1 VTRLSKRFALNN
13 GTIQPLWLTMRFL
26 PSSATPTAKL
36 ILITRGMRSAADGC
50 ISVLLPAYLL
60 VLGFDALQVGLLTTA
75 TLLGSALLTLAVG
88 FYGSRV
94 GVRTLLLAASLLM
107 LGTGIGFAA
116 APGFWPLL
124 LIAFGGTLN
133 PSAGDVSVFLPL
145 EQTALSGAIADRD
158 RTDLLARYSLVG
170 SLLGAGG
177 ALLAIVPDHLAG
189 LPGTDRIT
197 VYQLVFVAY
206 AAVGLLAGLI
216 YRRLPADPPVQRI
229 KVTVPLG
236 PSRGI
241 VFRLA
246 ALFSVDAFAG
256 GLVVQ
261 SLLALWLFQAFGLS
275 VGETAKIFFAT
286 NLLSAISYL
295 IAARIAARIGLI
307 NTMVFTHLPAN
318 VCLMIVPFV
327 DDLGLAVALLLVR
340 SLLSQMDVPTR
351 TSYVMAV
358 VTPAERPAAASVTAV
373 PRSLASALGPTLG
386 GLLLAASPF
395 AWPLFFGG
403 ALKAAYDLTLLL
415 MFRHVKPPEEQRFT
429 AD

>member
-1 VTRLSKRFALNN
+1 MRL
-13 GTIQPLWLTMRFL
+13 L
-26 PSSATPTAKL
+26 PRSATPTAKL
-36 ILITRGMRSAADGC
+36 ILITRGMRSVADGC
-50 ISVLLPAYLL
+50 ISVLLPAWLL
-60 VLGFDALQVGLLTTA
+60 ALGFDAPQVGVLTTA

-88 FYGSRV
+88 FYGSRA
-94 GVRTLLLAASLLM
+94 GVRTPLLATSLLM
-107 LGTGIGFAA
+107 LATGIGFATVT
-116 APGFWPLL
+116 GFWPLL
-124 LIAFGGTLN
+124 LIAFVGTLN

-145 EQTALSGAIADRD
+145 EQTALTGAIADRD
-158 RTDLLARYSLVG
+158 RTDLFARYSLVG

-177 ALLAIVPDHLAG
+177 ALLAIAPDHLAG
-189 LPGTDRIT
+189 LPGFDRVAAFQT
-197 VYQLVFVAY
+197 AFVAY
-206 AAVGLLAGLI
+206 AAVGLLVWFI
-216 YRRLPADPPVQRI
+216 YQRLPPDPPVQRV
-229 KVTVPLG
+229 KATVPLG

-275 VGETAKIFFAT
+275 VGETAQIFFAT

-295 IAARIAARIGLI
+295 VAARIAARIGLI

-395 AWPLFFGG
+395 AWPLFLGG

>member
-1 VTRLSKRFALNN
+1 LS
-13 GTIQPLWLTMRFL
+13 
-26 PSSATPTAKL
+26 
-36 ILITRGMRSAADGC
+36 
-50 ISVLLPAYLL
+50 
-60 VLGFDALQVGLLTTA
+60 
-75 TLLGSALLTLAVG
+75 GSALLTLAVG

-94 GVRTLLLAASLLM
+94 GVRTLLLATSLLM
-107 LGTGIGFAA
+107 LATGIGFATFT
-116 APGFWPLL
+116 GFWPLL
-124 LIAFGGTLN
+124 LIAFVGTLN

-158 RTDLLARYSLVG
+158 RTDLFARYSLVG

-177 ALLAIVPDHLAG
+177 ALLAIIPDHLAG
-189 LPGTDRIT
+189 LAGADRVI
-197 VYQLVFVAY
+197 VYQQAFLAY
-206 AAVGLLAGLI
+206 AAVGLVVGVI
-216 YRRLPADPPVQRI
+216 YRRLPADPPARA
-229 KVTVPLG
+229 KATASLG
-236 PSRGI
+236 PSRGT

-256 GLVVQ
+256 GLVIQ
-261 SLLALWLFQAFGLS
+261 SLLALWLFEAFGLS
-275 VGETAKIFFAT
+275 VAATAKIFFAT

-358 VTPAERPAAASVTAV
+358 VTPTERPAAASVTAV

-395 AWPLFFGG
+395 AWPLFLGG

-429 AD
+429 TD

>member
-1 VTRLSKRFALNN
+1 V
-13 GTIQPLWLTMRFL
+13 
-26 PSSATPTAKL
+26 
-36 ILITRGMRSAADGC
+36 D
-50 ISVLLPAYLL
+50 
-60 VLGFDALQVGLLTTA
+60 
-75 TLLGSALLTLAVG
+75 
-88 FYGSRV
+88 
-94 GVRTLLLAASLLM
+94 
-107 LGTGIGFAA
+107 
-116 APGFWPLL
+116 GFWPLL
-124 LIAFGGTLN
+124 LIAFVGTLN

-158 RTDLLARYSLVG
+158 RTDLFARYSMVG

-177 ALLAIVPDHLAG
+177 ALLAVVPDHVAG
-189 LPGTDRIT
+189 TPGTDRIA
-197 VYQLVFVAY
+197 VFQLAFAAY
-206 AAVGLLAGLI
+206 AVVGLLVGLL
-216 YRRLPADPPVQRI
+216 YRQLPAEPPAQRARAAA
-229 KVTVPLG
+229 PLG

-261 SLLALWLFQAFGLS
+261 SLLALWLFGTFGLS
-275 VGETAKIFFAT
+275 VAATAQIFFAT

-295 IAARIAARIGLI
+295 VAARIAARIGLI

-327 DDLGLAVALLLVR
+327 DDLGVAVALLLVR

-395 AWPLFFGG
+395 AWPLFLGG
-403 ALKAAYDLTLLL
+403 ALKAVYDLTLLL
-415 MFRHVKPPEEQRFT
+415 MFRHVRPPEEQQRFT
-429 AD
+429 TD

>member
-1 VTRLSKRFALNN
+1 
-13 GTIQPLWLTMRFL
+13 MRFL
-26 PSSATPTAKL
+26 PSSATPTANL
-36 ILITRGMRSAADGC
+36 ILITRGMRSVADDC

-60 VLGFDALQVGLLTTA
+60 VLGFDAFRVGLLTTA

-107 LGTGIGFAA
+107 LATGIGFSA

-124 LIAFGGTLN
+124 LIAFAGTLN

-145 EQTALSGAIADRD
+145 EQTALSGAVADRD
-158 RTDLLARYSLVG
+158 RTDLFARYSLVG

-189 LPGTDRIT
+189 LPGVDRVAVFQT
-197 VYQLVFVAY
+197 AFVAY

-216 YRRLPADPPVQRI
+216 YRQLPADPQVQRA
-229 KVTVPLG
+229 KATVPLG
-236 PSRGI
+236 PRAV

-246 ALFSVDAFAG
+246 VLFSVDAFTG

-275 VGETAKIFFAT
+275 VGETAKIFFAS

-295 IAARIAARIGLI
+295 IAAPIAARIGLI

-318 VCLMIVPFV
+318 VCLMIVPFD
-327 DDLGLAVALLLVR
+327 DDLGLAIALLLVR
-340 SLLSQMDVPTR
+340 SLLSQMNVPTR

-358 VTPAERPAAASVTAV
+358 VTPAERPAAASVTAA
-373 PRSLASALGPTLG
+373 PRSLATALGPTLG
-386 GLLLAASPF
+386 GLLLATSPS
-395 AWPLFFGG
+395 PGRCSS
-403 ALKAAYDLTLLL
+403 AARSRRSMT
-415 MFRHVKPPEEQRFT
+415 
-429 AD
+429 

>member
-1 VTRLSKRFALNN
+1 MA
-13 GTIQPLWLTMRFL
+13 MRFL
-26 PSSATPTAKL
+26 PPSATPTAKL
-36 ILITRGMRSAADGC
+36 ILITRGMRSLADGC

-60 VLGFDALQVGLLTTA
+60 ALGFDALQVGVLTTA

-88 FYGSRV
+88 FYGTHA
-94 GVRTLLLAASLLM
+94 GVRKLLLTTSLLM
-107 LGTGIGFAA
+107 LATGIGFAA
-116 APGFWPLL
+116 VSGFWPLM
-124 LIAFGGTLN
+124 LIAFVGTLN

-145 EQTALSGAIADRD
+145 EQTALSGAIGDRE
-158 RTDLLARYSLVG
+158 RTDLFARYSMVG

-189 LPGTDRIT
+189 VPGADRIT
-197 VYQLVFVAY
+197 AYQLTFVAY
-206 AAVGLLAGLI
+206 AGVGLLVGLI
-216 YRRLPADPPVQRI
+216 YRRLPADPPMQRA
-229 KVTVPLG
+229 KATAPLG

-256 GLVVQ
+256 GLVIQ
-261 SLLALWLFQAFGLS
+261 SLLVLWLFQAFGLS
-275 VGETAKIFFAT
+275 VAATAKIFFAT

-327 DDLGLAVALLLVR
+327 GDLGLAVALLLVR

-386 GLLLAASPF
+386 GFLLAASGF
-395 AWPLFFGG
+395 AWPLLLGG
-403 ALKAAYDLTLLL
+403 ALKAAYDMTLLL
-415 MFRHVKPPEEQRFT
+415 MFRHVKPPEEQ
-429 AD
+429 

>member
-1 VTRLSKRFALNN
+1 
-13 GTIQPLWLTMRFL
+13 MRFL
-26 PSSATPTAKL
+26 PRSATPTANL
-36 ILITRGMRSAADGC
+36 ILTTRGMRSIADGC

-60 VLGFDALQVGLLTTA
+60 ALGFDALQVGVLTTA

-88 FYGSRV
+88 LYGSRA
-94 GVRTLLLAASLLM
+94 GVRTLLLATSLLM
-107 LGTGIGFAA
+107 LATGIGFAA
-116 APGFWPLL
+116 VSGFWPLL
-124 LIAFGGTLN
+124 LIAFIGTLN

-158 RTDLLARYSLVG
+158 RTDLFARYSLVG
-170 SLLGAGG
+170 SFLGAVG
-177 ALLAIVPDHLAG
+177 ALLAIAPDYLGG
-189 LPGTDRIT
+189 LLGLDCIAVFRIA
-197 VYQLVFVAY
+197 FVAY

-216 YRRLPADPPVQRI
+216 YRRLPTDPPVQRA
-229 KVTVPLG
+229 KPTASLG
-236 PSRGI
+236 PSRGM
-241 VFRLA
+241 VLRLA

-275 VGETAKIFFAT
+275 VAATAKIFFAT

-307 NTMVFTHLPAN
+307 NTMVFSHLPAN
-318 VCLMIVPFV
+318 VCLMMVPFV
-327 DDLGLAVALLLVR
+327 DNLGLAVVLLLVR

-395 AWPLFFGG
+395 AWPLFLGG
-403 ALKAAYDLTLLL
+403 ALKAVYDLTLLL
-415 MFRHVKPPEEQRFT
+415 MFRGVKPPEEQRFA

>member
-1 VTRLSKRFALNN
+1 
-13 GTIQPLWLTMRFL
+13 MRFL

-60 VLGFDALQVGLLTTA
+60 VLGFDALQVGLPTTA

-94 GVRTLLLAASLLM
+94 GVRTLLLGASLLM

-158 RTDLLARYSLVG
+158 RTDLFARYSLVG

-216 YRRLPADPPVQRI
+216 YRRVPADPPVQRI

>member
-1 VTRLSKRFALNN
+1 
-13 GTIQPLWLTMRFL
+13 
-26 PSSATPTAKL
+26 
-36 ILITRGMRSAADGC
+36 
-50 ISVLLPAYLL
+50 
-60 VLGFDALQVGLLTTA
+60 VGVLTTA

-88 FYGSRV
+88 FYGSRA
-94 GVRTLLLAASLLM
+94 GVKTLLLTTSLLM
-107 LGTGIGFAA
+107 LATGIGFAA
-116 APGFWPLL
+116 VTEFWQLL
-124 LIAFGGTLN
+124 LIAFVRTLN
-133 PSAGDVSVFLPL
+133 PSAGDVSVFLPR
-145 EQTALSGAIADRD
+145 EQTAWSGAIPIVT
-158 RTDLLARYSLVG
+158 RTDLFARYNLVG

-177 ALLAIVPDHLAG
+177 VLLAIVPDYVTG
-189 LPGTDRIT
+189 LPGVDRIAAFQT
-197 VYQLVFVAY
+197 AFVAY

-216 YRRLPADPPVQRI
+216 YRRLPADPPRRRA
-229 KVTVPLG
+229 TATAPLG
-236 PSRGI
+236 PSRSI

-256 GLVVQ
+256 GLVIQ
-261 SLLALWLFQAFGLS
+261 SLLALFQTFGLS
-275 VGETAKIFFAT
+275 VAATAKIFFAT

-327 DDLGLAVALLLVR
+327 GDLGLAVALLLVR

-395 AWPLFFGG
+395 AWPLFLGG

-415 MFRHVKPPEEQRFT
+415 MFQHVKPPEEQRFT

>member
-1 VTRLSKRFALNN
+1 
-13 GTIQPLWLTMRFL
+13 MRFL

-36 ILITRGMRSAADGC
+36 ILITRGMRSVADGC

-60 VLGFDALQVGLLTTA
+60 VLGFDAVQVGLLTTA
-75 TLLGSALLTLAVG
+75 TLLGSALLTLVVG
-88 FYGSRV
+88 FYGSRS
-94 GVRTLLLAASLLM
+94 GVRTLLLATSLLM
-107 LGTGIGFAA
+107 LATGIGFAA
-116 APGFWPLL
+116 VTGFWPLL
-124 LIAFGGTLN
+124 LIAFVGTLN

-158 RTDLLARYSLVG
+158 RTDLFARYSLVG

-177 ALLAIVPDHLAG
+177 ALLAIAPDHVAGLAG
-189 LPGTDRIT
+189 ANRVI
-197 VYQLVFVAY
+197 VYQQAFLAY
-206 AAVGLLAGLI
+206 AAVGLMVGVI
-216 YRRLPADPPVQRI
+216 YRRLPADPPVQRT
-229 KVTVPLG
+229 KATAPLG

-275 VGETAKIFFAT
+275 VAATATIFFAT

-327 DDLGLAVALLLVR
+327 DDLGLAVALLLIR

-358 VTPAERPAAASVTAV
+358 VTPAERPAAASVTAL

-395 AWPLFFGG
+395 AWPLFLGG
-403 ALKAAYDLTLLL
+403 AIKAVYDLTLLL

-429 AD
+429 TH

>member
-1 VTRLSKRFALNN
+1 MRVL
-13 GTIQPLWLTMRFL
+13 PLT
-26 PSSATPTAKL
+26 ATPTASL
-36 ILITRGMRSAADGC
+36 ILITRGVRSVADVC
-50 ISVLLPAYLL
+50 IGVLLPAYLL
-60 VLGFDALQVGLLTTA
+60 ALGFGAPQVGVLTTA

-88 FYGSRV
+88 FYGTRA

-107 LGTGIGFAA
+107 LATGIGFAA
-116 APGFWPLL
+116 VSSFWPLL
-124 LIAFGGTLN
+124 LIAFVGTLN

-158 RTDLLARYSLVG
+158 RTDLFARYSMVG

-177 ALLAIVPDHLAG
+177 ALLAIVPDRLAG
-189 LPGTDRIT
+189 LPGADRIT
-197 VYQLVFVAY
+197 VYQLAFVAY
-206 AAVGLLAGLI
+206 AAVGLLVGLI
-216 YRRLPADPPVQRI
+216 YRRLPADPPAMR
-229 KVTVPLG
+229 VTTTAPLG

-246 ALFSVDAFAG
+246 LLFSVDAFAG

-261 SLLALWLFQAFGLS
+261 SLLALWLFETFGLT
-275 VGETAKIFFAT
+275 VAATAKIFFAT

-318 VCLMIVPFV
+318 VCLMLVPFV
-327 DDLGLAVALLLVR
+327 DDLGLAVALLLIR

-358 VTPAERPAAASVTAV
+358 VTPAERPTAASVTAV

-386 GLLLAASPF
+386 GFLLAASSF
-395 AWPLFFGG
+395 AWPLFLGG
-403 ALKAAYDLTLLL
+403 ALKAIYDLTLLL
-415 MFRHVKPPEEQRFT
+415 MFRHVKPPEEL
-429 AD
+429 

>member
-1 VTRLSKRFALNN
+1 
-13 GTIQPLWLTMRFL
+13 
-26 PSSATPTAKL
+26 
-36 ILITRGMRSAADGC
+36 
-50 ISVLLPAYLL
+50 
-60 VLGFDALQVGLLTTA
+60 
-75 TLLGSALLTLAVG
+75 
-88 FYGSRV
+88 
-94 GVRTLLLAASLLM
+94 LLAASLLM
-107 LGTGIGFAA
+107 LATGIGFSA

-124 LIAFGGTLN
+124 LIAFAGTLN

-145 EQTALSGAIADRD
+145 EQTALSGAVADRD
-158 RTDLLARYSLVG
+158 RTDLFARYSLVG

-189 LPGTDRIT
+189 LPGVDRGAVFQT
-197 VYQLVFVAY
+197 AFVAY

-216 YRRLPADPPVQRI
+216 YRQLPADPQVQRA
-229 KVTVPLG
+229 KATVPLG
-236 PSRGI
+236 PRAV

-246 ALFSVDAFAG
+246 VLFSVDAFTG

-295 IAARIAARIGLI
+295 IAAPIAARIGLI

-327 DDLGLAVALLLVR
+327 DDLGLAIALLLVR
-340 SLLSQMDVPTR
+340 SLLSQMNVPTR

-386 GLLLAASPF
+386 GLLLAAGPF
-395 AWPLFFGG
+395 AWPLFLGG
-403 ALKAAYDLTLLL
+403 ALKAVYDLTLLL

-429 AD
+429 RLTRAAGERSFSQSTSSHHGAFLHRSPAPPLDDRLQRVKPVG